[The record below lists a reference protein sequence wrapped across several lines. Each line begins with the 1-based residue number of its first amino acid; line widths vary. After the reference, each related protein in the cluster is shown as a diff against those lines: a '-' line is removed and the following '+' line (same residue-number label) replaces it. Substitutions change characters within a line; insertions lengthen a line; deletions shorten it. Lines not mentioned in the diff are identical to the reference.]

1 MIVMT
6 GFSHEGGVP
15 LSPQRSPAT
24 GDVVRITGEN
34 GAIIEQ
40 WYTEPPAP
48 GPVYFNGT
56 TLDFLRLFTAS
67 EIVAWNAKKREVAA
81 LTVADYANP
90 AKVALVAL
98 EYQETMFAE
107 TNTIDTS
114 RSDLQAGLD
123 VLIANG
129 IIASDRKAQV
139 IAGEAP

>member
-1 MIVMT
+1 VTPVIAPDDVGPGWT
-6 GFSHEGGVP
+6 YSGGVFSAP
-15 LSPQRSPAT
+15 SSPAAPT
-24 GDVVRITGEN
+24 K
-34 GAIIEQ
+34 II
-40 WYTEPPAP
+40 
-48 GPVYFNGT
+48 T

-90 AKVALVAL
+90 AKAPLVAL